1 MRHVSTFITL
11 LCALWLPPAAA
22 EPPLGSDLDGL
33 LTYAREHNPEL
44 AAARYEAEAARQLG
58 DSADTLADPV
68 LRIEPMDVTNG
79 TPETKFTLMQR
90 LPWFGTRD
98 LRREAATAQAAM
110 AAGREAATHADL
122 SARLRQA
129 HVMRYTAAANE
140 RLTLQARELLQR
152 LEQVAQ
158 TRYANGLGSQ
168 QDVLRA
174 QIELT
179 DADTELLA
187 WQNTAHHAHVEVNA
201 LLARAADAPLA
212 EARVL
217 PAVPPAAALDEA
229 ALLERLERDNP
240 QLRIAGADITAAEKS
255 RELAY
260 AARYPELTL
269 GVSPTRS
276 NGAVDRWDLMLE
288 LDIPLQQSARRTQ
301 ERSAEA
307 QLAAANARRAAER
320 DAQRAELVRMLAE
333 LETARRTE
341 SLVAHRLLP
350 QAELGYRAA
359 LAAYEAGRADFELL
373 ITAHR
378 QWLRAQQQQ
387 LKAQADMQSRLAD
400 IENLLGGSL

>member
-1 MRHVSTFITL
+1 MRHLTTFITL
-11 LCALWLPPAAA
+11 LCALWLPAAAA
-22 EPPLGSDLDGL
+22 EPPLGNDLDGL
-33 LTYAREHNPEL
+33 LAYAREHNPAL

-68 LRIEPMDVTNG
+68 LRIEPMDVTRGNPA
-79 TPETKFTLMQR
+79 TRFTLMQR

-98 LRREAATAQAAM
+98 LRREAATARAAL
-110 AAGREAATHADL
+110 AAGREAATHAGIA
-122 SARLRQA
+122 ARLRQA
-129 HVMRYTAAANE
+129 HIMRYTAAANE
-140 RLTLQARELLQR
+140 RLILQARELLQR

-179 DADTELLA
+179 AADSELLT

-201 LLARAADAPLA
+201 LLARDANAPLA

-229 ALLERLERDNP
+229 ALLERLERNNP
-240 QLRIAGADITAAEKS
+240 QLRIAAADVTAAEQS
-255 RELAY
+255 RALAY
-260 AARYPELTL
+260 AARYPDLTL

-276 NGAVDRWDLMLE
+276 NGGIERWDLMLE

-307 QLAAANARRAAER
+307 QLMAASARRAAER

-341 SLVAHRLLP
+341 SLLAHRLLP

-359 LAAYEAGRADFELL
+359 LAAYEAGRVDFELL